1 VESVFLLSLVYPEK
15 PENSVAKATKR
26 EYVKKN
32 TKKERWGNTDG
43 ESDIVFTYPAG
54 RTGADV
60 DMFSDA

>member
-15 PENSVAKATKR
+15 PENSVAKATKW

-54 RTGADV
+54 RTGTDV
-60 DMFSDA
+60 GMFSDA